1 MIFVTVGHQMPFD
14 RLIEAVDR
22 WARQQGRADVFAQI
36 GATDQLPQTIGWEKY
51 LSPEQF
57 DQQVAGAEAIVA
69 HAGIGTII
77 AALKLHKPL
86 LVLPRRAALGETRN
100 DHQVATAQYFEQHG
114 YVMVADEESELPE
127 KLSQLASFKPLKTI
141 GESAPE
147 PLLLRLGEFAFGK

>member
-22 WARQQGRADVFAQI
+22 WARQQGRDDVFAQI
-36 GATDQLPQTIGWEKY
+36 GATERFPQTIQSKKY

-57 DQQVAGAEAIVA
+57 DHHIAAADAIIA

-100 DHQVATAQYFEQHG
+100 DHQVATAKYFEQHG
-114 YVMVADEESELPE
+114 YVLAAYEESGLPE
-127 KLSQLASFKPLKTI
+127 KLVQLSSFKPLRTI
-141 GESAPE
+141 GEAAPE
-147 PLLLRLGEFAFGK
+147 PLLLRLREFAFGK